1 MFVFIYSLSQELAI
15 GIPCAGAD
23 PSSEKRKKKSDSDQS
38 GFFVFGCG
46 SVIQYPDLF
55 EIRYPDQYQELL

>member
-23 PSSEKRKKKSDSDQS
+23 PSSDKKKKSDSDQS
-38 GFFVFGCG
+38 GFLY
-46 SVIQYPDLF
+46 SDA
-55 EIRYPDQYQELL
+55 DQ